1 MALADILYKWENCST
16 MKKSK
21 SNKPKPLPTMTDVLR
36 AAIVD
41 SEIPLLVLER
51 ETGVVR
57 ASIRRFVAGRNSLHL
72 DLADKLA
79 AYFRLRLV
87 KEGAE

>member
-1 MALADILYKWENCST
+1 MALADILYEWDNSST

-21 SNKPKPLPTMTDVLR
+21 SNKSKPLPTMTEVLR
-36 AAIVD
+36 QAIVE

-51 ETGVVR
+51 ETGVAR
-57 ASIRRFVAGRNSLHL
+57 ASVRRFVAGTSSLHL
-72 DLADKLA
+72 DLADRLA

-87 KEGAE
+87 KEGE

>member
-1 MALADILYKWENCST
+1 